1 MKKALLS
8 TVSTFILF
16 STLLYPSTFAE
27 DETQVVLPEG
37 AKAHLTAHTLSVN
50 SVSFSPDGRTLA
62 SGSADGTVL
71 LWDLAPKPPR
81 LAADVN
87 ADGIV
92 NIEDLMFVA
101 SNLGET
107 GENTADV
114 NGDRIVNIQDLVLV
128 AGALGDAEPAP

>member
-1 MKKALLS
+1 MPD
-8 TVSTFILF
+8 TFL
-16 STLLYPSTFAE
+16 AE
-27 DETQVVLPEG
+27 
-37 AKAHLTAHTLSVN
+37 HTDWVN
-50 SVSFSPDGRTLA
+50 SVAFSPDGSTLA
-62 SGSADGTVL
+62 NGSADGTVL

-92 NIEDLMFVA
+92 NIEDLLCAA

-114 NGDRIVNIQDLVLV
+114 NGDGIVNIQDLVMV